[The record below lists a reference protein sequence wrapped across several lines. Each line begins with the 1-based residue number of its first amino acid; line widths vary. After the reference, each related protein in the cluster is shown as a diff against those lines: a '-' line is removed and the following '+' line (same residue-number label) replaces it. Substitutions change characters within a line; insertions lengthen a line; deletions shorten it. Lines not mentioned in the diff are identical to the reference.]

1 MEATQ
6 FKDSK
11 GEIWTLDINVGH
23 YLKIK
28 SKFGIDISE
37 SFSQENNWLAKL
49 AAHENIEILL
59 GVLDLLTSE
68 EREERGL
75 TLDQMYEGMNGDVI
89 ADSTQALVEATVLFL
104 PAHKQ
109 KAMRI
114 VVDSVKVGMERTV
127 KHIEEKAVE
136 VLEKVEEEVDKAIQN
151 EYKT

>member
-1 MEATQ
+1 MNATQ
-6 FKDSK
+6 FEDTK
-11 GEIWTLDINVGH
+11 GLVWTLDINVGH

-28 SKFGIDISE
+28 SKFNIDISE
-37 SFSQENNWLAKL
+37 SFSEKNNWIAKL

-59 GVLDLLTSE
+59 GIIDILTAE

-75 TLDQMYEGMNGDVI
+75 TLDQMYEGMSGDII
-89 ADSTQALVEATVLFL
+89 AAATSSLIEATVLFL

-127 KHIEEKAVE
+127 Q
-136 VLEKVEEEVDKAIQN
+136 KVEERAETILEQVKIEVDKSMEN
-151 EYKT
+151 L